1 MTDRTPR
8 TTDTR
13 EATTRKRTWVRPS
26 TLPNPTPVPGLK
38 FRWVRI
44 STLGRS
50 DTPNV
55 SSRFREGYVP
65 VKAKSQPDMKVD
77 SNSDGNIEIGGMLL
91 CAIPTEIAED
101 RTAVQERQS
110 YQQLEAADRNFLRES
125 DPRMPVIKPE
135 GGSGQ
140 TFG

>member
-65 VKAKSQPDMKVD
+65 VKAKSQPGMKVD

-101 RTAVQERQS
+101 RTSVQERQS